1 LGITDSNF
9 DNLWLLVLITN
20 IGGMVPLV
28 FINLL
33 PNEDPQATATAH
45 QSLPPTT
52 LLEHQLTNITGD
64 RTFATELIELP
75 AEKS

>member
-1 LGITDSNF
+1 
-9 DNLWLLVLITN
+9 
-20 IGGMVPLV
+20 VPLV

-52 LLEHQLTNITGD
+52 VLEHQLTNITGD
-64 RTFATELIELP
+64 RTFAAELIEVP
-75 AEKS
+75 AKKP